1 MTKFKASASLAA
13 PRPKGKVGEK
23 GMGVCSKC
31 GKRTVGKSNDL
42 CSRCGGT
49 PVHKLVGIPPLPE
62 PRKKPMKGNLAQFFQ
77 NGHCP
82 KCHKEIVVVGA
93 WKCSCGESWR

>member
-49 PVHKLVGIPPLPE
+49 PVHMRTCNA
-62 PRKKPMKGNLAQFFQ
+62 PRLDLS
-77 NGHCP
+77 
-82 KCHKEIVVVGA
+82 EI
-93 WKCSCGESWR
+93 CRF